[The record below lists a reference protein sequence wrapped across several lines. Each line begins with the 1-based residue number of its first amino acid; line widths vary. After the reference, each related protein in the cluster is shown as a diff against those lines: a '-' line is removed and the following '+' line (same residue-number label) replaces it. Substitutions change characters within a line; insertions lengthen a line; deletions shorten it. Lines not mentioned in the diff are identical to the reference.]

1 MKVNEIF
8 YSIQG
13 EGAYAG
19 CLAIF
24 VRFSGC
30 NLKCPF
36 CDTDFKKY
44 TEMDE
49 YEIVLE
55 VMKQSS
61 SCKFVVLT
69 GGEPTLQVNSKLLE
83 LLHNKGYY
91 VAMETNGTN
100 EVPAGVDWVTCSP
113 KCQFVKNGELAIKQC
128 NELKLV
134 YTGENEVTDFG
145 IKADYYYLQ
154 PCDTGAENTNRYIV
168 NSLICYVKEN
178 PRWKISVQLQ
188 KILEVR

>member
-13 EGAYAG
+13 EGVYAG
-19 CLAIF
+19 NSAIF

-83 LLHNKGYY
+83 LLHNKGYF

-154 PCDTGAENTNRYIV
+154 PCDTGAENENRYIV

>member
-13 EGAYAG
+13 EGAHAG
-19 CLAIF
+19 YPAIF

-55 VMKQSS
+55 VMKQSF
-61 SCKFVVLT
+61 SCKYVVLT

-83 LLHNKGYY
+83 LLHNKGYF
-91 VAMETNGTN
+91 VAIETNGTN
-100 EVPAGVDWVTCSP
+100 EIPAGVDWVTCSP
-113 KCQFVKNGELAIKQC
+113 KYQFVNNGKLAIKRC

-134 YTGENEVTDFG
+134 YTGKNEVSDFG

-154 PCDTGAENTNRYIV
+154 PCDTGDKKENGFIIWKLV
-168 NSLICYVKEN
+168 DFVKQN
-178 PRWKISVQLQ
+178 PRWKIGLQTQ

>member
-19 CLAIF
+19 NSAIF

-83 LLHNKGYY
+83 LLHNKGYF

>member
-13 EGAYAG
+13 EGAHTGYP
-19 CLAIF
+19 AIF

-30 NLKCPF
+30 NLNCPF

-49 YEIVLE
+49 HEIVLE

-61 SCKFVVLT
+61 SCKLVVLT
-69 GGEPTLQVNSKLLE
+69 GGEPTLQANSKLLG
-83 LLHNKGYY
+83 LLHNKGYF
-91 VAMETNGTN
+91 VAIETNGTN
-100 EVPAGVDWVTCSP
+100 EIPAGVDWVTCSP
-113 KCQFVKNGELAIKQC
+113 KYQFVNNGKLAIKRC

-134 YTGENEVTDFG
+134 YTGKNEVSDFG

-154 PCDTGAENTNRYIV
+154 PCDTGDKKENGFIIWKLV
-168 NSLICYVKEN
+168 DFVKQN
-178 PRWKISVQLQ
+178 PRWKIGLQTQ

>member
-19 CLAIF
+19 HPAIF

-36 CDTDFKKY
+36 CDTDFKKFM
-44 TEMDE
+44 EMNE
-49 YEIVLE
+49 EEIVIE
-55 VMKQSS
+55 VMKQTP
-61 SCKFVVLT
+61 SCKLVVLT
-69 GGEPTLQVNSKLLE
+69 GGEPTLQVNSKLLG
-83 LLHNKGYY
+83 LLHDKGYF
-91 VAMETNGTN
+91 VTLETNGTN
-100 EVPAGVDWVTCSP
+100 EIPSGIDWVTCSP
-113 KCQFVKNGELAIKQC
+113 KCQFVKNGNLAIKQC
-128 NELKLV
+128 DELKLV
-134 YTGENEVTDFG
+134 YAGMNEVTDFG

-154 PCDTGAENTNRYIV
+154 PCDTGDKKENDFIV
-168 NSLICYVKEN
+168 WKLVDFVKAN
-178 PRWKISVQLQ
+178 PRWKISLQMQ

>member
-13 EGAYAG
+13 EGAYTG
-19 CLAIF
+19 YPAIF

-30 NLKCPF
+30 NLNCPF

-49 YEIVLE
+49 HEIVLE

-61 SCKFVVLT
+61 SCKFVVLS
-69 GGEPTLQVNSKLLE
+69 GGEPTLQVNSKLLG
-83 LLHNKGYY
+83 LLHDKGYY
-91 VAMETNGTN
+91 IAIETNGTN
-100 EVPAGVDWVTCSP
+100 EIPAGVDWVTCSP
-113 KCQFVKNGELAIKQC
+113 KCQFVQNGELAVKKC

-134 YTGENEVTDFG
+134 YTGKNEVSDFG

-154 PCDTGAENTNRYIV
+154 PCDTGDKKENGFIIWKLV
-168 NSLICYVKEN
+168 DFVKQN
-178 PRWKISVQLQ
+178 PRWKIGLQTQ

>member
-13 EGAYAG
+13 EGAYTG
-19 CLAIF
+19 NSAIF

-83 LLHNKGYY
+83 LLHNKGYF

-154 PCDTGAENTNRYIV
+154 PCDTGAENENRYIV